1 MLSGEDF
8 DDVQTDCNALNLLE
22 GFMEPIQIVGV
33 TERQVEDSLKSCLKE
48 VVKRRHDE
56 REKHKVKNKV
66 KVSKKPKVSKETK
79 EEKETKEV

>member
-22 GFMEPIQIVGV
+22 GFMDPILILGA
-33 TERQVEDSLKSCLKE
+33 TERQVEDSLKTCLKE

-56 REKHKVKNKV
+56 REKHKVKDKE
-66 KVSKKPKVSKETK
+66 KFSKKSKVSKETK
-79 EEKETKEV
+79 EEKVTKKV